1 MKKLLLIVLGL
12 VVVVI
17 GVALALPFVLPTET
31 YKQQLIAQVE
41 RATGRTLTIAGPL
54 EFSLLPKLALEAEQV
69 RFANLPGAAQ
79 ADMASLD
86 ELQVELKL
94 WPLLRGAV
102 EVDRFVLVRPVI
114 HLEVDRQGRPNWQF
128 GGDQPPAGQAGGDA
142 APEQAGD
149 GGPIVPVTEVR
160 LGDIRIEDGTLTY
173 ADAAG
178 GTSERIEHLNLS
190 ISLPDLQSRLAAQGS
205 LAYKGQTV
213 KLDLGVEQPLALIQG
228 GASPVAL
235 TTGSE
240 LLDLGFEG
248 RVSGGAAPGAEGSVD
263 LAVASIR
270 KLVAWLGEPLEFAGE
285 GLRELAIRGQLK
297 ASPERVA
304 FTEATLA
311 LDDVE
316 AKGELSADLSAALP
330 RVTGRLD
337 VGALDLNPYLPAT
350 SPEPVPDPGA
360 EGEAGAGQGAG
371 RGPGQD
377 EGWSDEPIALP
388 PIGGIEVDFELT
400 VASLAYQELEL
411 GRTVLGLTLKDNRFT
426 ADLKEF
432 RAYGGRGK
440 GSLEVALR
448 DGTPVIRER
457 FSLEGLQAL
466 PFLAAAADFERLEG
480 TTSAE
485 IEAETRGTTE
495 RQLVENLTGKGQVSF
510 RDGAIVGINIAA
522 MVRNA
527 ANAFL
532 NPEAGEARRTDF
544 AELGGSFTIENGVL
558 RNDDMSLQAPALR
571 VDGSGRINLP
581 KRTLN
586 YRLEPKA
593 AATLEGQGG
602 EREVAGLLVPVI
614 IKGPWDDL
622 TYTPDLS
629 AVARRALED
638 PEALKEQV
646 EQLGDQG
653 KAVKDALKDID
664 KKAGREAL
672 IQGLGKALGGQ
683 EQPTEGDGRGT
694 GNRQQPEEPVQKLL
708 KGLLGN

>member
-1 MKKLLLIVLGL
+1 MKKFVLIVLGL

-17 GVALALPFVLPTET
+17 GAALALPFVLPTET

-41 RATGRTLTIAGPL
+41 RATGRTLIIAGPL
-54 EFSLLPKLALEAEQV
+54 EFSILPQLALEAEQV
-69 RFANLPGAAQ
+69 RFANLPGAAE

-114 HLEVDRQGRPNWQF
+114 HLEVDEQGRPNWQF
-128 GGDQPPAGQAGGDA
+128 GGDAPAAEPAGGDGT
-142 APEQAGD
+142 APEEAGE

-173 ADAAG
+173 ADAAS
-178 GTSERIEHLNLS
+178 GTSERIEHLNVS
-190 ISLPDLQSRLAAQGS
+190 ISLPDLQSRLGAQGS

-213 KLDLGVEQPLALIQG
+213 EVDLGVEEPLALLQG

-235 TTGSE
+235 TTGSD

-248 RVSGGAAPGAEGSVD
+248 RVSGGEAPAAEGSVE

-285 GLRELAIRGQLK
+285 GLRELEVAGQLK

-304 FTEATLA
+304 FTGATIA
-311 LDDVE
+311 LDAVE
-316 AKGELSADLSAALP
+316 AKGEVSADLSAALP

-337 VGALDLNPYLPAT
+337 VGALDLNPYLPAA

-360 EGEAGAGQGAG
+360 ERQAGAQSE
-371 RGPGQD
+371 PD

-388 PIGGIEVDFELT
+388 PIGGVEVDFELT
-400 VASLAYQELEL
+400 VASLLYQEIEL
-411 GRTVLGLTLKDNRFT
+411 GRTVLGLTLKDNRLT

-432 RAYGGRGK
+432 AAYGGRGK
-440 GSLEVALR
+440 GTLEVALR

-457 FSLEGLQAL
+457 FSLEGLEAL
-466 PFLAAAADFERLEG
+466 PFLTAAADFERLEG
-480 TTSAE
+480 TANAE

-495 RQLVENLTGKGQVSF
+495 RQLVKNLNGKGQVTF
-510 RDGAIVGINIAA
+510 HDGAIVGINIAA

-532 NPEAGEARRTDF
+532 NPEAGETRKTDF
-544 AELGGSFTIENGVL
+544 AELGGSFTIEDGVL

-602 EREVAGLLVPVI
+602 EREVAGLLVPVV

-638 PEALKEQV
+638 PEAIKEQV
-646 EQLGDQG
+646 EQLGEQG

-672 IQGLGKALGGQ
+672 IEGLGKALGGQ
-683 EQPTEGDGRGT
+683 DQPAEDAGSGT
-694 GNRQQPEEPVQKLL
+694 GKRQQPEEQVDKLL

>member
-69 RFANLPGAAQ
+69 RFANLPGAAE

-114 HLEVDRQGRPNWQF
+114 HLEIDQKGRPNWQF
-128 GGDQPPAGQAGGDA
+128 GGEQPTAEEAGGDGS
-142 APEQAGD
+142 APEAPGD

-173 ADAAG
+173 ADAAS
-178 GTSERIEHLNLS
+178 GTSERIEHLNVS
-190 ISLPDLQSRLAAQGS
+190 ISLPDLRSRLAAQGS

-213 KLDLGVEQPLALIQG
+213 KLDLGVEQPLALVQG
-228 GASPVAL
+228 GASPVVL

-248 RVSGGAAPGAEGSVD
+248 RVSGGAAPAAEGSVE
-263 LAVASIR
+263 LAVGSIR

-285 GLRELAIRGQLK
+285 GLRDLQIAGQLK

-304 FTEATLA
+304 FTGATIA
-311 LDDVE
+311 LDDIE

-350 SPEPVPDPGA
+350 APEPVPDPGA
-360 EGEAGAGQGAG
+360 ERGAGAAQ
-371 RGPGQD
+371 RSGQD

-388 PIGGIEVDFELT
+388 PIGGAEVDFELT
-400 VASLAYQELEL
+400 VAALQYQELEL

-432 RAYGGRGK
+432 AAYGGRGK

-457 FSLEGLQAL
+457 FSLEGLEAL
-466 PFLAAAADFERLEG
+466 PFLTAAADFERLEG
-480 TTSAE
+480 TANAE

-495 RQLVENLTGKGQVSF
+495 RQLVQNLTGKGQVTF

-571 VDGSGRINLP
+571 VDGSGRVNLP

-646 EQLGDQG
+646 EQLGEQG

-672 IQGLGKALGGQ
+672 IEGLGKALGGQ
-683 EQPTEGDGRGT
+683 DPPAEDAASGT
-694 GNRQQPEEPVQKLL
+694 GKRQQPEEQVQKLL